1 MRAACRATAMGLLL
15 AGCAMGPKY
24 ERPETVPIHTDW
36 RDTSLALRD
45 SSYAN
50 IPWWGVLRDTTLQG
64 LIRIALRENRDLH
77 VALARVNEA
86 RALLGIQR
94 LEFWPQID
102 VQGRI
107 GKSQGSDSLISGVG
121 SE

>member
-1 MRAACRATAMGLLL
+1 M
-15 AGCAMGPKY
+15 
-24 ERPETVPIHTDW
+24 
-36 RDTSLALRD
+36 
-45 SSYAN
+45 
-50 IPWWGVLRDTTLQG
+50 PWWGVLRDTTLQG
-64 LIRIALRENRDLH
+64 LIRIALKENRDLH

-107 GKSQGSDSLISGVG
+107 G
-121 SE
+121 